1 MRDKKF
7 AIMLGIIVLL
17 SLALL
22 YLLLIGPSIQG
33 YVVNRQIE
41 AQDLVIS
48 VIVQTVNQQG
58 YVVLNT
64 EQGQMI
70 LVPYQEPQQQMG
82 FD

>member
-7 AIMLGIIVLL
+7 AIMLGIIIVL

-70 LVPYQEPQQQMG
+70 LVPYKEPQQQVTVE
-82 FD
+82 